1 MKQFV
6 PILLLA
12 SIVLFLGGCGADDP
26 YGAVVVK
33 GTVTVDGKPM
43 DGITIS
49 FNPVSGDGMNAGG
62 MTDKQGRFVLTTG
75 GAPFGTGAVP
85 GEYNVTFA
93 KVSNSG
99 SEQPQQTVD
108 EFNAQIAGGGR
119 RPSGPMSR
127 VVHHIPEKYSKTATS
142 DIQPVIVEK
151 KGKNSFNFDLKT
163 KD

>member
-1 MKQFV
+1 MKRFV
-6 PILLLA
+6 PLVLLISLC
-12 SIVLFLGGCGADDP
+12 GCGADNP
-26 YGAVVVK
+26 YGAVAVK

-62 MTDKQGRFVLTTG
+62 MTDKQGKFVLTTG

-99 SEQPQQTVD
+99 SEQPQQSVD
-108 EFNAQIAGGGR
+108 EYNAQIAAGGR
-119 RPSGPMSR
+119 RSSGPMSR
-127 VVHHIPEKYSKTATS
+127 VIHHIPEKYSKSTTS
-142 DIQPVIVEK
+142 DIKPVLVEL
-151 KGKNSFNFDLKT
+151 KGKNTFDFELTT